1 MKFTAVIPVTKMETR
16 TYDIYVPEDV
26 QKVIKAY
33 EKWYDDM
40 SKENE
45 TNLINAIKV
54 AEPDFDEKTDDFEGY
69 VNEIIYDIAN
79 EIIYDIRWSIYN
91 REKNN
96 GSAEVYEIDDVHALA
111 DGNFN
116 FI

>member
-16 TYDIYVPEDV
+16 TYDIYVLEDF

-54 AEPDFDEKTDDFEGY
+54 AEPDFDEKTD
-69 VNEIIYDIAN
+69 AN

-96 GSAEVYEIDDVHALA
+96 GSAEVHGMDDIQGLA
-111 DGNFN
+111 DGDFN

>member
-1 MKFTAVIPVTKMETR
+1 MKFTAVIPVMKMETR
-16 TYDIYVPEDV
+16 TYDVDISENAK
-26 QKVIKAY
+26 KVIKAY

-45 TNLINAIKV
+45 TNLIDAIK
-54 AEPDFDEKTDDFEGY
+54 ANDPSFDERTDNFEYYTNDVIDY
-69 VNEIIYDIAN
+69 VRWKIYRKEVNSGNEGI
-79 EIIYDIRWSIYN
+79 
-91 REKNN
+91 
-96 GSAEVYEIDDVHALA
+96 YEIDDVHALA

>member
-1 MKFTAVIPVTKMETR
+1 MKFTAVIPVMKMETR
-16 TYDIYVPEDV
+16 TYDVEISENAK
-26 QKVIKAY
+26 KVIKAY

-79 EIIYDIRWSIYN
+79 KIIYDIRWSIY
-91 REKNN
+91 NN
-96 GSAEVYEIDDVHALA
+96 GSAEVYEIDDIQGLA
-111 DGNFN
+111 DGDFN

>member
-1 MKFTAVIPVTKMETR
+1 MKFTAVIPVMKMETR
-16 TYDIYVPEDV
+16 TYDVDISENAK
-26 QKVIKAY
+26 KVIKAY

-45 TNLINAIKV
+45 ANLIDAIKV
-54 AEPDFDEKTDDFEGY
+54 AEPDFNEKTDNFEGY
-69 VNEIIYDIAN
+69 AN
-79 EIIYDIRWSIYN
+79 KIIYDIRWSIYN

-96 GSAEVYEIDDVHALA
+96 GSAEVYEIDDIRGLA
-111 DGNFN
+111 DGDFN